1 MGKNLKNTIKGV
13 LNEIKENLY
22 FIPENDENDVLQTL
36 KNDIESKIEKAYRNV
51 TGKKRSLPKF
61 DIKVDNDI
69 KDGKIAGI
77 LHPDDNGDG
86 GVIGVKSKALENKE
100 YLKWVITHELI
111 HASVGEDLDMEENHS
126 GLFNKIADEVG
137 LPEKYRD

>member
-1 MGKNLKNTIKGV
+1 MGKNLKNTIRGV

-51 TGKKRSLPKF
+51 TGKKISLPKF

-137 LPEKYRD
+137 LPKKYRD

>member
-1 MGKNLKNTIKGV
+1 MGKNLKNTIRGV

-51 TGKKRSLPKF
+51 TGKKISLPKF

-86 GVIGVKSKALENKE
+86 GVIGVKSKALKNEE

-137 LPEKYRD
+137 LPKKYRD